1 MKLAP
6 VLFVINSLVGGGAE
20 RVMLTLLTGSQGRM
34 THSPFELALLDD
46 ETDAYAPPSWLPLTR
61 LSTGGSMV
69 RGLRSLLSL
78 TRQRRPRLMVSFLT
92 RANVLCIIVGRLLG
106 CRTIISERV
115 NTSAH
120 LAGPE
125 NRVPRLLVR
134 ATYRFAHRIIAVSNG
149 VADDLVANFG
159 VSRDRI
165 VVIGNP
171 VDLEN
176 VAERGA
182 EAVPLP
188 CTSPFIVAM
197 GRLTQTKNM
206 TLLIDAYA
214 ASRVTV
220 PLVIMGEGPER
231 DALTAQIAALG
242 LSGRVHLAGFQKNPY
257 AVLARAELYVSASNG
272 EGFPNALVE
281 AMALGRPVVVTNC
294 ASGPSE
300 IMADR
305 ARETIRETL
314 ETPSG
319 MLVPVNDAAALA
331 EAIAKVMADPLQR
344 ERQGASGRQ
353 IAHEYGVERAV
364 SRYWSAFGVD
374 TVTAGLLEQ

>member
-1 MKLAP
+1 MKHSP
-6 VLFVINSLVGGGAE
+6 ILFVINSLAGGGAE
-20 RVMLTLLTGSQGRM
+20 RVMLTLLAGSKGRM
-34 THSPFELALLDD
+34 TQSPFELALLDD
-46 ETDAYAPPSWLPLTR
+46 ETDAYAAPAWLPLTR
-61 LSTGGSMV
+61 LSTGGSMA

-78 TRQRRPRLMVSFLT
+78 ARRRRPSLIVSFLT
-92 RANVLCIIVGRLLG
+92 RANVLSIIVGRLLG

-120 LAGPE
+120 LAGPH

-134 ATYRFAHRIIAVSNG
+134 ATYRFAHRIIAVSDG

-159 VSRDRI
+159 VSRERI

-182 EAVPLP
+182 EAVHLP
-188 CTSPFIVAM
+188 CASPFIVAM

-206 TLLIDAYA
+206 ALLIEAYA
-214 ASRVTV
+214 ASGVTV

-242 LSGRVHLAGFQKNPY
+242 LSERVYLAGFQKNPY

-305 ARETIRETL
+305 GRETIRDTL

-319 MLVPVNDAAALA
+319 MLVPINDAKAMA
-331 EAIAKVMADPLQR
+331 EAIAKVMAHPHQR

-364 SRYWSAFGVD
+364 SRYWSVFDVD
-374 TVTAGLLEQ
+374 TAATGLLDQ